1 MKKWLEQHS
10 PNGEMWYSWGFSVFF
25 HVSAVVCIVLI
36 AGRLFS
42 RQTDYGYTVPIDI
55 VFIEEEIEAE
65 PEPEEE
71 GFPELQEAVSV
82 EEEQYKF
89 EPITETNIGPEFEPF
104 PETKPYE
111 EPEKQVKALPAKKS
125 RADRKLPDTSGSG
138 GRGARWTLLI
148 DKSDVGRYVH
158 NLEKLGCTIAFP
170 VGKGEMKYFSKP
182 TNKPGPS
189 RTGKKSEDN
198 RLRWKQRS
206 GRTAERVSEWMNL
219 PKFQKMYWFMS
230 ESLESRLVELELK
243 KAREVRSSAT
253 EDDLIHT
260 HFKMTETNGQIEIEC
275 ESVTFKERL
284 NEKIE
289 R

>member
-1 MKKWLEQHS
+1 MKKWLEKNS
-10 PNGEMWYSWGFSVFF
+10 PNGEMWYSCGFSVFL
-25 HVSAVVCIVLI
+25 HASVVVCLVLI

-55 VFIEEEIEAE
+55 VFIEEESE

-71 GFPELQEAVSV
+71 VFPELEDAVSV

-89 EPITETNIGPEFEPF
+89 EPIAEPTIGPEFEPS

-111 EPEKQVKALPAKKS
+111 EPEKKAKALPAKKS
-125 RADRKLPDTSGSG
+125 GENRKSPSTSGSK

-148 DKSDVGRYVH
+148 DKSDIGRYVH

-170 VGKGEMKYFSKP
+170 AGKGEMKYFSKP

-219 PKFQKMYWFMS
+219 PKFKKMYWFMS

-243 KAREVRSSAT
+243 KAMEVRSSAT

-275 ESVTFKERL
+275 ESVIFKETI
-284 NEKIE
+284 K
-289 R
+289 